1 MSVSSRSIRVY
12 RYRTAR
18 ATFTLSALG
27 RCDLADGRGAP
38 RSARIAETGMSL
50 PHVGTRMCKY
60 CNWAFHDGWGEL
72 LKYDDVYQSAVG
84 AETESAHG
92 FHEEWDDLQAELGI

>member
-1 MSVSSRSIRVY
+1 
-12 RYRTAR
+12 
-18 ATFTLSALG
+18 
-27 RCDLADGRGAP
+27 
-38 RSARIAETGMSL
+38 
-50 PHVGTRMCKY
+50 MCKY